1 METTTG
7 FMGRI
12 GGTAVRLAGALL
24 VALLLAGALGQ
35 QAGATAMDKG
45 SFASGCR
52 SAGGSYVENADG
64 SFQCNLK
71 GGGTI
76 KCPDTTSQCTYTP
89 LISGAGM
96 TVVTAVGNLQAV
108 ADPAPTRPATHTH
121 ISAAGSAKVNT
132 RIAAAVA
139 TPTP

>member
-1 METTTG
+1 MTTTTG

-35 QAGATAMDKG
+35 HAGATAMDKG
-45 SFASGCR
+45 AFADGCR
-52 SAGGSYVENADG
+52 AGGGSFIENPDG

-71 GGGTI
+71 SGGTI
-76 KCPDTTSQCTYTP
+76 KCPDTTSQCSYTA

-96 TVVTAVGNLQAV
+96 TVVTTVGNLQVV
-108 ADPAPTRPATHTH
+108 AAPTRPATH
-121 ISAAGSAKVNT
+121 ISAIGSVKANT
-132 RIAAAVA
+132 RIAAAVV

>member
-96 TVVTAVGNLQAV
+96 TVVGNLQAV

-121 ISAAGSAKVNT
+121 ISGAGSAKVNT
-132 RIAAAVA
+132 RIEAVV